1 MKNLTKSIAV
11 VVSVAILLVVWRA
24 ELMAATNTATN
35 AAGGGVTLTNSGSV
49 TVNAA
54 TLGLVKVALDN
65 SGACL
70 TTTISDAGYGG
81 TCTNTA
87 AITVPSGTTM
97 KFLILVRNTTDVQ
110 INDVRFQ
117 DLIDDTAGAAGGFT
131 YTAASMKTT
140 SNPADIATVATIYTD
155 ANAGTNPSD
164 AVDTGGTNYAS
175 INTGVSPDSLTVGA
189 HATQTNEV
197 VNVPAH
203 KTFAIIFTATK
214 N

>member
-1 MKNLTKSIAV
+1 MKNLTKFIAV
-11 VVSVAILLVVWRA
+11 AVSTAFLLVAWRA
-24 ELMAATNTATN
+24 DLMAATNTATN
-35 AAGGGVTLTNSGSV
+35 AAGGGVTLTNSGTV

-65 SGACL
+65 SGTCL
-70 TTTISDAGYGG
+70 TTTTSDAGYGG

-87 AITVPSGTTM
+87 AITVPSGTTL
-97 KFLILVRNTTDVQ
+97 KFLILVRNLTDVQ

-131 YTAASMKTT
+131 YTATSMKTT
-140 SNPADIATVATIYTD
+140 SNPADTATIATVYTD
-155 ANAGTNPSD
+155 ANGGTAQTD
-164 AVDTGGTNYAS
+164 AVDVGGTNYAS

-189 HATQTNEV
+189 HATQTNAA

-203 KTFAIIFTATK
+203 KTFAIIFTAVK